1 MKLRIRG
8 NSVRMRLTR
17 SEVDTFGT
25 AGKVEETVD
34 FGDGKPVF
42 TYALE
47 ASDAAGVSAEFIG
60 GTIRVFV
67 PREAAR
73 NWVESEQVGVESAE
87 TSPLRVLV
95 EKDFA
100 CLQERPGETN
110 EDAFPNPEPA
120 NCHAA

>member
-8 NSVRMRLTR
+8 NSVRLRLTR
-17 SEVDTFGT
+17 GEVDTFGS
-25 AGKVEETVD
+25 AGKVEEFVD
-34 FGDGKPVF
+34 FGDGKPKF
-42 TYALE
+42 IYALE
-47 ASDAAGVSAEFIG
+47 ASDGAEVSAEFTG
-60 GTIRVFV
+60 STIRVFV
-67 PREAAR
+67 PRGQAR
-73 NWVESEQVGVESAE
+73 TWVESEQVGVESAE
-87 TSPLRVLV
+87 ASTLRVLV

>member
-1 MKLRIRG
+1 MDIF
-8 NSVRMRLTR
+8 S
-17 SEVDTFGT
+17 T

-34 FGDGKPVF
+34 FGDGGSKF

-47 ASDAAGVSAEFIG
+47 ASDVPNVSAEFSG

-67 PREAAR
+67 PQEQAR
-73 NWVESEQVGVESAE
+73 NWVGSEQVGVESVE
-87 TSPLRVLV
+87 GSRLRVLV